1 MHEPKSS
8 NFNRHA
14 WLSTVIHLP
23 VSDASK
29 LVATALWHFSNESGF
44 CWPNQDQIAQTICHK
59 SIGRISQYTAE
70 LASAGVIRIDYVQ
83 GNGKF
88 KSANYQLITPTDVGN
103 NLLINNYINNVQ
115 GLKTLEH
122 INSNGK
128 LVPTSVGTFNNINGK
143 LMPTYVGTQTDS
155 LENYV
160 VDGRD
165 LRPPPPWAG
174 VSTEA
179 HE

>member
-1 MHEPKSS
+1 MHELKSTK
-8 NFNRHA
+8 FNKHS
-14 WLSTVIHLP
+14 WLCMVMRSTL
-23 VSDASK
+23 SDGSK
-29 LVATALWHFSNESGF
+29 LVSMALWQFSNESGF
-44 CWPNQDQIAQTICHK
+44 CWPNQDQIVETIGHK
-59 SIGRISQYTAE
+59 SIGRISQYTSE

-103 NLLINNYINNVQ
+103 NLIINNYINNVQ
-115 GLKTLEH
+115 GRKTLEH

-128 LVPTSVGTFNNINGK
+128 LVPTSVGTFNSINGK

-155 LENYV
+155 LDDYV